1 MHKPGTSPVYSPSRI
16 STYES
21 CPRQYRYRYIDRI
34 PREEES
40 IEAFLGSRVHEA
52 LNRLYRDLLLE
63 KHPHLDEL
71 LNYYDTEWRRRWHD
85 QVRIVKQDNSIEDY
99 KRLGERCLK
108 DYHDAHKPFDRGL
121 TLGLEHRVTS
131 SLDPVGRY
139 RIQGYIDRLVS
150 VGSGRYEIHDF
161 KTSGRLPVQGVLDAD
176 RQLALYQLGVQGT
189 WPEAKEIELVW
200 HYLAFG
206 KELRSRRTPEALDRL
221 KATTIALIDRIEAD
235 TEFRPIKSALCHWC
249 AYKDICPVWNDR
261 PVIIEKSSKFQVPGS
276 ASPFRVPGSEFRVLN
291 PEPGTWNSEPQ
302 DGRSIDTPAPEDK
315 QAIDMRA
322 VSREALREA
331 ILAAA
336 ETEGAEIR
344 FTDHGDLWVRMAQ
357 LTPPAALDGRA
368 DGWTQ
373 LFDESLPL
381 LFRQVE
387 RARWSATFV
396 EKLERYLAS

>member
-1 MHKPGTSPVYSPSRI
+1 MHKLGTSPVYSPSRI

-21 CPRQYRYRYIDRI
+21 CPRQYRYRYVDRI

-52 LNRLYRDLLLE
+52 LNRLYRDLQLE

-71 LNYYDTEWRRRWHD
+71 LNYYDTEWVRRWHD

-108 DYHDAHKPFDRGL
+108 DYHNAHKPFDHGQ

-131 SLDPVGRY
+131 SLDPAGRY

-235 TEFRPIKSALCHWC
+235 TEFKPIKSTLCHWC

-261 PVIIEKSSKFQVPGS
+261 PVTTSTLSIRASDHRRS
-276 ASPFRVPGSEFRVLN
+276 ADVIA
-291 PEPGTWNSEPQ
+291 Q
-302 DGRSIDTPAPEDK
+302 DDG
-315 QAIDMRA
+315 QAFDLRA

-344 FTDHGDLWVRMAQ
+344 FTDHGNLWVRMAQ
-357 LTPPAALDGRA
+357 LTPPAAIDGRA

-373 LFDESLPL
+373 LSDESLPL

>member
-1 MHKPGTSPVYSPSRI
+1 MHKLGTSPVYSPSRI

-52 LNRLYRDLLLE
+52 LNRLYRDLQLE

-71 LNYYDTEWRRRWHD
+71 LKYYDTEWRRRWHD
-85 QVRIVKQDNSIEDY
+85 QVRIVKRDRSIEDY

-108 DYHDAHKPFDRGL
+108 GYHDAHKPFDRGQ

-131 SLDPVGRY
+131 SLDPAGRY

-150 VGSGRYEIHDF
+150 VGSGRYEIHDY

-189 WPEAKEIELVW
+189 WPQAKEIELVW

-221 KATTIALIDRIEAD
+221 KATTIALIDQIEAD
-235 TEFRPIKSALCHWC
+235 TEFKPIKSTLCHWC

-261 PVIIEKSSKFQVPGS
+261 PVTTSTLSIS
-276 ASPFRVPGSEFRVLN
+276 ASDHRRSAEV
-291 PEPGTWNSEPQ
+291 TAQ
-302 DGRSIDTPAPEDK
+302 DDG
-315 QAIDMRA
+315 QAFDLRA

-373 LFDESLPL
+373 LSDESLPL

>member
-1 MHKPGTSPVYSPSRI
+1 MHKLGTSPVYSPSRI

-52 LNRLYRDLLLE
+52 LNRLYRDLQLE

-71 LNYYDTEWRRRWHD
+71 LKYYDTEWRRRWHD
-85 QVRIVKQDNSIEDY
+85 QVRIVKRDRSIEDY

-108 DYHDAHKPFDRGL
+108 GYHDAHKPFDRGQ

-131 SLDPVGRY
+131 SLDPAGRY

-150 VGSGRYEIHDF
+150 VGSGRYEIHDY

-189 WPEAKEIELVW
+189 WPQAKEIELVW

-221 KATTIALIDRIEAD
+221 KATTIALIDQIEAD
-235 TEFRPIKSALCHWC
+235 TEFKPIKSTLCHWC

-261 PVIIEKSSKFQVPGS
+261 PVTTSTLSIS
-276 ASPFRVPGSEFRVLN
+276 ASDHRRSADV
-291 PEPGTWNSEPQ
+291 TAQ
-302 DGRSIDTPAPEDK
+302 DDG
-315 QAIDMRA
+315 QAFDLRA

-373 LFDESLPL
+373 LSDESLPL

>member
-1 MHKPGTSPVYSPSRI
+1 MHKLGTSPVYSPSRI

-52 LNRLYRDLLLE
+52 LNRLYRDLQLE

-85 QVRIVKQDNSIEDY
+85 QVRIVKRDRSIEDY

-108 DYHDAHKPFDRGL
+108 DYHDAHKPFDRGQ

-131 SLDPVGRY
+131 SLDPAGRY

-150 VGSGRYEIHDF
+150 VGSGRYEIHDY

-189 WPEAKEIELVW
+189 WPQAKEIELVW

-235 TEFRPIKSALCHWC
+235 TEFKPIKSTLCHWC

-261 PVIIEKSSKFQVPGS
+261 PVTTSTLSIS
-276 ASPFRVPGSEFRVLN
+276 ASDHRRSADV
-291 PEPGTWNSEPQ
+291 TAQ
-302 DGRSIDTPAPEDK
+302 DDG
-315 QAIDMRA
+315 QAFDLRA

-373 LFDESLPL
+373 LSDESLPL